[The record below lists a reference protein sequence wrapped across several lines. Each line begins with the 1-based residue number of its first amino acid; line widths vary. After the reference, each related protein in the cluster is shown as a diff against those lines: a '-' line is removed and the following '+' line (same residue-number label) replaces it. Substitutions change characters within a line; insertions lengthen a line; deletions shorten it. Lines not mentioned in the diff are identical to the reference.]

1 MTNPLA
7 ALTAALTPQIQS
19 GKKLTFQRIDPE
31 AKPYG
36 EPLSVM
42 FNPTDLSFSRAAVY
56 ADIAIPG
63 LALPISQF
71 IRGEAETLGIELIFD
86 GTEDGMD
93 ETAVGVTGMVH
104 AFHQFVQI
112 EGARHATPLVRVSW
126 GATFPGNAFSNA
138 TQPAGSF
145 DARVLSVARKFTLF
159 APDGTPLR
167 ATVSIALKEYIPLV
181 DQLALI
187 NPQSPDHTRTH
198 VVMQGETLP
207 LIAHDAYGDVQ
218 AWRVIADYN
227 GISDVR
233 QVAPG
238 TVLLLP
244 PTR

>member
-1 MTNPLA
+1 MNPLA
-7 ALTAALTPQIQS
+7 ALTSALTPQIQS
-19 GKKLTFQRIDPE
+19 GKKLTFQRIDAD

-36 EPLSVM
+36 DPLSVM
-42 FNPTDLSFSRAAVY
+42 FNPTDLSFSRTAVF

-63 LALPISQF
+63 IALPISQF
-71 IRGEAETLGIELIFD
+71 VRGDAETLNIELTFD
-86 GTEDGMD
+86 GTEAGMG
-93 ETAVGVTGMVH
+93 EGATGVTAMVH

-126 GATFPGNAFSNA
+126 GAAFPGNAYSNA

-145 DARVLSVARKFTLF
+145 DARVLSVGRKFTLF

-167 ATVSIALKEYIPLV
+167 ATVSLALKEYVPLI
-181 DQLALI
+181 DQLAKI
-187 NPQSPDHTRTH
+187 NHQSPDHTRIH
-198 VVMQGETLP
+198 VVLEGETLP
-207 LIAHDAYGDVQ
+207 LIAHDAYGDGQ
-218 AWRVIADYN
+218 SWRVIADYN